1 MPKYLFRASYTA
13 TGAAGL
19 LKEGG
24 TSRAKAVEAL
34 AASVG
39 GTIETM
45 YWAFGADDFVC
56 IADMPDAGAAAALS
70 LTVGASGAVT
80 ITTSE
85 LLSAAEVD
93 DVVRRRVDYRPPGA

>member
-13 TGAAGL
+13 SGAAGL

-24 TSRAKAVEAL
+24 TSRAKVVEAL

-39 GTIETM
+39 GSVETM
-45 YWAFGADDFVC
+45 YWAFGEDDFFC
-56 IADMPDAGAAAALS
+56 IADMPDARAAAALS
-70 LTVGASGAVT
+70 LTVGASGAVS

-93 DVVRRRVDYRPPGA
+93 EVVRRRVEYRPPGA